1 MSAKLRIKAK
11 GIEIEWEGDVEYLK
25 NDLPDLISKIV
36 AALGV
41 SATDEFD
48 EGEVPDGRTGV
59 RTFTT
64 VALAAKVK
72 PGTAPALFKVAL
84 AKLQL
89 SDGMPS
95 ATTAQILAEMKKAT
109 QYFKPAMPR
118 NIRVNIQTLLSKSE
132 INEPSAG
139 HYVLSQAE
147 ADKLQALA

>member
-48 EGEVPDGRTGV
+48 EGEVPDGRTGEK
-59 RTFTT
+59 TSLQ

-72 PGTAPALFKVAL
+72 PATAPGLFKVAL
-84 AKLQL
+84 AKGPL
-89 SDGMPS
+89 
-95 ATTAQILAEMKKAT
+95 
-109 QYFKPAMPR
+109 R
-118 NIRVNIQTLLSKSE
+118 NN
-132 INEPSAG
+132 
-139 HYVLSQAE
+139 
-147 ADKLQALA
+147 